1 MAVSRPLLLALLA
14 ALLCALTFYA
24 ATGARRTSEARPA
37 EPPTPP
43 AAEVPALEQPESPA
57 PGRDGGRPGDRAS
70 DVPPTGAR
78 SGARGEAGRERT
90 RRGADSRGERDRAEG
105 REAGRRVAPK
115 PLPPELRVAG
125 LPRPV
130 ARALDAKRTIVLLF
144 RQDAADDSLTSDA
157 VDGVRGMR
165 GVSVFAAPI
174 ERLGRYRAVIGGLG
188 ITRVPAVA
196 ILDSKRRA
204 RVIEGVVDPATLR
217 QLVLDAR

>member
-1 MAVSRPLLLALLA
+1 MAVSRPLLLALIA
-14 ALLCALTFYA
+14 ALLCAVTFYA

-57 PGRDGGRPGDRAS
+57 PARDRGRPGDRAS
-70 DVPPTGAR
+70 DV
-78 SGARGEAGRERT
+78 E
-90 RRGADSRGERDRAEG
+90 
-105 REAGRRVAPK
+105 PK

-174 ERLGRYRAVIGGLG
+174 ERLDRYRAVIGGLG

-196 ILDSKRRA
+196 ILDPKRRA